1 MKSLK
6 YIFRIIFCLVILN
19 GCKVL
24 EKAERNES
32 TFMLDQ
38 QISLVKTV
46 PGGSRAHIIQI
57 SRKGELCYKIG
68 AISVLDKY
76 DNKNIVFDGGYKEIK
91 KTLNSNTIKDLNSL
105 MQNTTR
111 LHYNDPSI
119 VKDNFQYFL
128 YLDGHK
134 KAFGYELHFDNY
146 PSNLKYL
153 ISTILK
159 ETGKL
164 YRIPGMS

>member
-105 MQNTTR
+105 MQNTT
-111 LHYNDPSI
+111 
-119 VKDNFQYFL
+119 
-128 YLDGHK
+128 LDGHK